1 MGTDDCQTACVQD
14 LVIRLRAAGCVYAED
29 EARLLTSAAQG
40 AALEAL
46 VARRTAGERL
56 EDVLGWAEF
65 CGLRIA
71 MEPRVFVP
79 RPRTEFLLDLAT
91 PLLHPGAVL
100 VDLCCGT
107 GALGAV
113 LLHRVPGTTV
123 HAADL
128 DPAATRCARRN
139 LPAGA
144 VHTGDLFDALPTAL
158 RGTVDVVV
166 ANVPYVPHDDLRLLP
181 AEARDH
187 EDPLALDGGA
197 DGLDVLRRVLTGVG
211 QWWRPGGH
219 LLVEVTPA
227 QVPAAT
233 SAAHAAGLRAV
244 ARTSEEF
251 ETTVL
256 LVTAG
261 TAPA

>member
-1 MGTDDCQTACVQD
+1 MA
-14 LVIRLRAAGCVYAED
+14 RLRAAGCVYAED
-29 EARLLTSAAQG
+29 EARLLSSAADG
-40 AALEAL
+40 PALEAL
-46 VARRTAGERL
+46 VVRRTGGERL

-71 MEPRVFVP
+71 VEPRVFVP

-139 LPAGA
+139 LPPGS
-144 VHTGDLFDALPTAL
+144 VHTGDLFDALPAGL

-187 EDPLALDGGA
+187 EDPLALDGGP
-197 DGLDVLRRVLTGVG
+197 DGLDVFRRVLAGIG
-211 QWWRPGGH
+211 DWWRPGGR

-233 SAAHAAGLRAV
+233 AAAQAAGLSAAV
-244 ARTSEEF
+244 HTSEDEA
-251 ETTVL
+251 TVL
-256 LVTAG
+256 VVTR
-261 TAPA
+261 